1 MATQEQVAALKARI
15 QEIERRLEIDRSL
28 ANTAQ
33 ANDAAVDAELD
44 RLQRAAQRGNFDNS
58 TAEGRA
64 ARDAAL
70 AAVERYTVEV
80 AEPAARRVRET
91 AQALGQTE
99 SQLRTVQQQ
108 LTAAEQAL
116 TPAPEPSPPATASQA
131 VKDDAPAG
139 PTAAPE
145 QTVGAN
151 GRITQPTNTGP
162 TNAAV
167 QPTGENPAGVTSGT
181 DAPVK
186 TTEQTQAINTDSNS
200 GQALKPP
207 SAGASTEGTAGEAE
221 AAGAVIKPGVAAPK
235 DDGGSSAT
243 PQQAVD
249 ANTTAQPNVKPRPN
263 VLDQYASYSYSA
275 SVYLMTEVQYARLLG
290 SRTKSIDGYQLLF
303 QSGGAANNVGGIRPP
318 PATSVNAGF
327 GAGVSEFGG
336 EAPAATQPDG
346 GRNPFFDN
354 DFYIDSITIENLPPG
369 KSTGSAHNVSGLKF
383 TLVEPNGITLL
394 DRLYDAVANSAP
406 QSADGKVN
414 YTAATYL
421 MVIRFYGYD
430 SEGNLEQVRSKP
442 DQEGTSDPASI
453 IEKFVPFK
461 IKSINW
467 SVGTKL
473 VSYEWEC
480 VPIGQMIAGFASRG
494 TIPYD
499 VQLVDSTVG
508 GLLGGDA
515 AYSTAT
521 TSAANPGAS
530 TTQSPAANSRDAQ
543 RQAIERRNQSTA
555 PNQSAAET
563 ARLNRQAGNS
573 ATTTTPPAPPKA
585 NAAPSDKKTITK
597 GLVGAMNE
605 FQKKL
610 VKDGVF
616 TYADEYVIKFIG
628 PDANKIKDAK
638 LQLPNAKVEKKSTAA
653 GKQDPQA
660 LDQRKSSVDMI
671 SRSFSITAGQQLL
684 QAIELTIRNSSYI
697 YDQAVVI
704 INPDGTQVPNPN
716 SRNQPLK
723 WFVITMTAEKI
734 SPELD
739 PKRNDYAY
747 RITYSIAAREV
758 KNIISKYFPVS
769 RFSGVHKS
777 YPYWFTGE
785 NTAVLEYQET
795 LNAMYQLTV
804 SGSDTEGSAASKT
817 RQQFT
822 SSMSDI
828 VTYNYAPRS
837 TESSSGASG
846 KQNELGANAAEVLYS
861 PGDLRECKVKIVGDP
876 SWIMQGSNFREPTDE
891 YFSGD
896 SVNTGFLPDG
906 SIAFDNQDVL
916 FEIRWQRPQDYDL
929 DTGLADP
936 YSQTQKKYNNRTALQ
951 SRVYLCKRVVSEFRQ
966 GRFEQHLE
974 GALYLFPVPDK
985 SNTANPAAANKATN
999 TATNQ
1004 SGGAADDSINRAE
1017 SAKLARQGR
1026 PSSDAGA
1033 GRGTTQFANTDPRR
1047 LDRGDGGKAAILGAQ
1062 TNARK
1067 APAPG
1072 ELGSG
1077 TFSTPSGPG
1086 LSGQLGSGTFSIE
1099 NSPPP
1104 LPPTSGTGGSVS
1116 AVPASVLNGP
1126 RKLPASGTEPGQ
1138 IAAQVVA
1145 NQRLRQQ
1152 PSAAPGSPESSS
1164 IPSNQ
1169 PSARET

>member
-1 MATQEQVAALKARI
+1 MATPEQLEVNRLRNEIEETQDNIRAFEERLQNPNLTALQRGTAQRNLDRATARLAELQTELVAA
-15 QEIERRLEIDRSL
+15 E
-28 ANTAQ
+28 
-33 ANDAAVDAELD
+33 AAVA
-44 RLQRAAQRGNFDNS
+44 S
-58 TAEGRA
+58 
-64 ARDAAL
+64 
-70 AAVERYTVEV
+70 
-80 AEPAARRVRET
+80 EPAP
-91 AQALGQTE
+91 Q
-99 SQLRTVQQQ
+99 
-108 LTAAEQAL
+108 
-116 TPAPEPSPPATASQA
+116 PPPPATAA
-131 VKDDAPAG
+131 ETVRDDSAANS
-139 PTAAPE
+139 PTTAPE
-145 QTVGAN
+145 QKVGPD
-151 GRITQPTNTGP
+151 GRVVDVPPNTAP

-167 QPTGENPAGVTSGT
+167 QPTGENPAGVTSNT

-186 TTEQTQAINTDSNS
+186 TTEQTQAITTDSNS
-200 GQALKPP
+200 GQALRSPA
-207 SAGASTEGTAGEAE
+207 AGAGAEGTAGEAE
-221 AAGAVIKPGVAAPK
+221 AAGAVLKTGVAAPK
-235 DDGGSSAT
+235 DDGLPTAG

-249 ANTTAQPNVKPRPN
+249 AATVAEPNIKPRPN

-275 SVYLMTEVQYARLLG
+275 SVYLMTEAQYVKLLN
-290 SRTKSIDGYQLLF
+290 SQTKTIDGYQLLF

-327 GAGVSEFGG
+327 GPGVSEFGG

-369 KSTGSAHNVSGLKF
+369 KGTGAAHNVTKLKF
-383 TLVEPNGITLL
+383 TLIEPNGITLI
-394 DRLYDAVANSAP
+394 DRLRDAVANSAP
-406 QSADGKVN
+406 QDPSGKVN
-414 YTAATYL
+414 YTVATYL

-442 DQEGTSDPASI
+442 DQEGTSDPAAI
-453 IEKFVPFK
+453 VEKFIPFRVNE
-461 IKSINW
+461 IKW
-467 SVGTKL
+467 SVGSRL

-480 VPIGQMIAGFASRG
+480 APVGQRIAGYASRG

-508 GLLGGDA
+508 GLLGGDVK
-515 AYSTAT
+515 YSTAT

-543 RQAIERRNQSTA
+543 RQAIERRNRSTA

-573 ATTTTPPAPPKA
+573 STPTTPSAPPKA
-585 NAAPSDKKTITK
+585 NAAPSDKKTITR

-605 FQKKL
+605 FQQQL
-610 VKDGVF
+610 VKKGVF
-616 TYADEYVIKFIG
+616 TYADEYVVEFIG
-628 PDANKIKDAK
+628 TEANKIRDAK
-638 LQLPNAKVEKKSTAA
+638 LQLPNTKVEKKSTAA

-716 SRNQPLK
+716 ARNQPLK
-723 WFVITMTAEKI
+723 WFVITMKSEAI
-734 SPELD
+734 SELD
-739 PKRNDYAY
+739 PKRNDRAY

-758 KNIISKYFPVS
+758 KNVNSKYFPVS
-769 RFSGVHKS
+769 KFSGVHKS
-777 YPYWFTGE
+777 YPYWFTGQ
-785 NTAVLEYQET
+785 NTAVLDYQET
-795 LNAMYQLTV
+795 MNYLYQMTV
-804 SGSDTEGSAASKT
+804 SGSDTESSLASKI
-817 RQQFT
+817 RQNQT
-822 SSMSDI
+822 SSMSEI

-861 PGDLRECKVKIVGDP
+861 PTELANSKIKIIGDP
-876 SWIMQGSNFREPTDE
+876 AWIMQGTNFRAPSDE
-891 YFSGD
+891 IFGGESL
-896 SVNTGFLPDG
+896 SSGFLPDG

-916 FEIRWQRPQDYDL
+916 YEINWQRPEDYDL
-929 DTGLADP
+929 STGLADP

-951 SRVYLCKRVVSEFRQ
+951 SRVYMCKGVVSEFNK
-966 GRFEQHLE
+966 GKFEQTLE
-974 GALYLFPVPDK
+974 GVLYEFPTPNK
-985 SNTANPAAANKATN
+985 TNTANPAAANKAVN
-999 TATNQ
+999 K
-1004 SGGAADDSINRAE
+1004 SGSTVDNSVDRAE
-1017 SAKLARQGR
+1017 TAKLARQARGGTGA
-1026 PSSDAGA
+1026 AG
-1033 GRGTTQFANTDPRR
+1033 GRGSPSFNETDPRR

-1062 TNARK
+1062 ANARRV
-1067 APAPG
+1067 PAPG

-1077 TFSTPSGPG
+1077 TFGTPTGPG

-1104 LPPTSGTGGSVS
+1104 SPPTSGTGGSVS
-1116 AVPASVLNGP
+1116 AVPVSVLNGP

-1138 IAAQVVA
+1138 IAAQVAA
-1145 NQRLRQQ
+1145 NQRLRDRT
-1152 PSAAPGSPESSS
+1152 SAASGSPESST
-1164 IPSNQ
+1164 IPSKQ
-1169 PSARET
+1169 PMARQT